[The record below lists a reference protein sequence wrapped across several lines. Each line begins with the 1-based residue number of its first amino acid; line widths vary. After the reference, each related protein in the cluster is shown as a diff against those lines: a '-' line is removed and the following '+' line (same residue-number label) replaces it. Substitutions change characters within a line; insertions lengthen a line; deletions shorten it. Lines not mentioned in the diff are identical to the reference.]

1 MNGKIKKL
9 EEAHEL
15 ELKNYLMVAKH
26 GANEYFKSKSE
37 TNNAQYNREMKLFL
51 KEHHSVKKRLFD
63 ECNKNF

>member
-37 TNNAQYNREMKLFL
+37 TNNAQYNREMK
-51 KEHHSVKKRLFD
+51 
-63 ECNKNF
+63 